1 MEQPSQDQSST
12 SLPEGYVCV
21 TSNDGQQYIVP
32 NYLVPATHQAF
43 EAYRKK
49 VEMEVQNAPGGVCL
63 FPACT
68 DAMLSHN
75 MIDIPYVKMDGGA
88 LLVPTDPPL
97 TDRECL
103 SLHAKVKAMQER
115 LGISYKDA
123 THWLYMAEVEK
134 LKADQ
139 NAHKAFVNLKSCTH
153 DTLIKFNNHLSAIDN
168 RETSG
173 VLLHTFVFYYALD
186 IHKMPIPE
194 SPSLAYADAG
204 AGADADQWCEAFSPS
219 LAYADAGADADV
231 KAPDNVH

>member
-21 TSNDGQQYIVP
+21 TSNDGQQCIVP

-49 VEMEVQNAPGGVCL
+49 VEMEVQNAPGG
-63 FPACT
+63 
-68 DAMLSHN
+68 SHN

-103 SLHAKVKAMQER
+103 SLHAEVKAMQER

-123 THWLYMAEVEK
+123 THRLYMAEVEK

-139 NAHKAFVNLKSCTH
+139 NAHKAFVNLKSRTH
-153 DTLIKFNNHLSAIDN
+153 DALIKFNNHLSAIDN

-219 LAYADAGADADV
+219 LAYADAGAGADADV